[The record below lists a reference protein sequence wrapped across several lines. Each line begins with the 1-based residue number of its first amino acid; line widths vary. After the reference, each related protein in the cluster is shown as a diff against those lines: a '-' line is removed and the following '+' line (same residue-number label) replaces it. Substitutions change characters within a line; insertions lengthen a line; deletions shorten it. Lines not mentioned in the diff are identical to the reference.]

1 MKISTN
7 KLFQRIQ
14 MVFKMDY
21 PSSAMLDITNT
32 ERGTVSIEEMKK
44 NSVILKTVNF
54 HKTYVSGSLAVQA
67 VRGIDLEVKK
77 GEFIAIM
84 GPSGSGKSTLL
95 NCLAAIDT
103 PTMGDIFINGQN
115 IAALSDDQLAAI
127 RLREIGLVFQTFQ
140 LFELLT
146 ALENVEMPMTFL
158 KIPKQERKERAL
170 ELLRM
175 VGLEARSQHIPSEL
189 SGGEQQRIAVARA
202 LANDPPILFLDEPT
216 GDLDSKNSKM
226 IMELLKSIHE
236 KGETLV
242 MVTHDPEMATYAD
255 RIINMLDGKIQN
267 EEINHKTKTTN

>member
-1 MKISTN
+1 MIKLNKENST
-7 KLFQRIQ
+7 
-14 MVFKMDY
+14 
-21 PSSAMLDITNT
+21 
-32 ERGTVSIEEMKK
+32 
-44 NSVILKTVNF
+44 ILKTINL

-84 GPSGSGKSTLL
+84 GPSGSGKSTLI

-103 PTMGDIFINGQN
+103 PTMGDILIDGQN
-115 IAALSDDQLAAI
+115 IAALSDDELAEI
-127 RLREIGLVFQTFQ
+127 RLSKIGLVFQTFQ

-158 KIPKQERKERAL
+158 KMPKKKRQERAL

-175 VGLEARSQHIPSEL
+175 VGLEARAKHLPSEL

-216 GDLDSKNSKM
+216 GDLDSKNGQM
-226 IMELLKSIHE
+226 VMELLKSIHD

-242 MVTHDPEMATYAD
+242 MVTHDAEMATYAD
-255 RIINMLDGKIQN
+255 RIINMLDGKVLN
-267 EEINHKTKTTN
+267 EEVNKKNKITN

>member
-1 MKISTN
+1 
-7 KLFQRIQ
+7 
-14 MVFKMDY
+14 MV
-21 PSSAMLDITNT
+21 
-32 ERGTVSIEEMKK
+32 
-44 NSVILKTVNF
+44 KTINL

-84 GPSGSGKSTLL
+84 GPSGSGKSTLI

-103 PTMGDIFINGQN
+103 PTMGDIFIEGRN
-115 IAALSDDQLAAI
+115 IAALSDDELAEI
-127 RLREIGLVFQTFQ
+127 RLRKIGLVFQTFQ

-158 KIPKQERKERAL
+158 KMPKKKRQERAL

-175 VGLEARSQHIPSEL
+175 VGLKARAKHLPSEL

-216 GDLDSKNSKM
+216 GDLDSKNGQM
-226 IMELLKSIHE
+226 VMELLASIHD

-255 RIINMLDGKIQN
+255 RVINMLDGKVLN
-267 EEINHKTKTTN
+267 EEINNKTKKTN

>member
-1 MKISTN
+1 LNKENST
-7 KLFQRIQ
+7 
-14 MVFKMDY
+14 
-21 PSSAMLDITNT
+21 
-32 ERGTVSIEEMKK
+32 
-44 NSVILKTVNF
+44 ILKTINL

-84 GPSGSGKSTLL
+84 GPSGSGKSTLI

-103 PTMGDIFINGQN
+103 PTMGDIFIDGEN
-115 IAALSDDQLAAI
+115 IAALTDDDLAEI
-127 RLREIGLVFQTFQ
+127 RLRKIGLVFQTFQ

-146 ALENVEMPMTFL
+146 ALENIEMPMTFL
-158 KIPKQERKERAL
+158 KIPKKKRQERAL

-175 VGLEARSQHIPSEL
+175 VGLEARAQHIPSEL

-216 GDLDSKNSKM
+216 GDLDSKNGQM
-226 IMELLKSIHE
+226 VMELLKSIHE

-242 MVTHDPEMATYAD
+242 MVTHDPEMAAYAD
-255 RIINMLDGKIQN
+255 RVINMIDGKVLN
-267 EEINHKTKTTN
+267 EEINDKTKITN

>member
-1 MKISTN
+1 MNKENST
-7 KLFQRIQ
+7 
-14 MVFKMDY
+14 
-21 PSSAMLDITNT
+21 
-32 ERGTVSIEEMKK
+32 
-44 NSVILKTVNF
+44 ILKTINL

-67 VRGIDLEVKK
+67 VRGIDLDVKK

-84 GPSGSGKSTLL
+84 GPSGSGKSTLI

-103 PTMGDIFINGQN
+103 PTMGDIFIDGQN
-115 IAALSDDQLAAI
+115 IAHLSDDELAEI
-127 RLREIGLVFQTFQ
+127 RLRKIGLVFQTFQ

-158 KIPKQERKERAL
+158 KMPKKKRQERAL

-175 VGLEARSQHIPSEL
+175 VGLEARATHLPSEL

-216 GDLDSKNSKM
+216 GDLDSQNGKM
-226 IMELLKSIHE
+226 VMDLLKAIHL

-242 MVTHDPEMATYAD
+242 MVTHDAEMAAYAD
-255 RIINMLDGKIQN
+255 RVINMLDGKVLS
-267 EEINHKTKTTN
+267 EEINDKTKITN

>member
-1 MKISTN
+1 MKLNKENST
-7 KLFQRIQ
+7 
-14 MVFKMDY
+14 
-21 PSSAMLDITNT
+21 
-32 ERGTVSIEEMKK
+32 
-44 NSVILKTVNF
+44 ILKIINL
-54 HKTYVSGSLAVQA
+54 HKTYVSGTLAVQA

-84 GPSGSGKSTLL
+84 GPSGSGKSTLI

-103 PTMGDIFINGQN
+103 PTMGDIFIDGQN
-115 IAALSDDQLAAI
+115 IAALSDDELAEI
-127 RLREIGLVFQTFQ
+127 RLSKIGLVFQTFQ

-158 KIPKQERKERAL
+158 KMPKKKRQERAL

-175 VGLEARSQHIPSEL
+175 VGLEARAKHLPSEL

-216 GDLDSKNSKM
+216 GDLDSKNGQM
-226 IMELLKSIHE
+226 VMELLKSIHD

-242 MVTHDPEMATYAD
+242 MVTHDAEMATYAD
-255 RIINMLDGKIQN
+255 RIINMLDGKVLN
-267 EEINHKTKTTN
+267 EEVNKKNKITN

>member
-1 MKISTN
+1 MNKENST
-7 KLFQRIQ
+7 
-14 MVFKMDY
+14 
-21 PSSAMLDITNT
+21 
-32 ERGTVSIEEMKK
+32 
-44 NSVILKTVNF
+44 ILKTINL

-67 VRGIDLEVKK
+67 VRGIDLDVKK

-84 GPSGSGKSTLL
+84 GPSGSGKSTLI

-103 PTMGDIFINGQN
+103 PTMGDIFIDGEN
-115 IAALSDDQLAAI
+115 IAALSDDELSEI
-127 RLREIGLVFQTFQ
+127 RLRKIGLVFQTFQ

-158 KIPKQERKERAL
+158 KIPKKKRQERAL

-175 VGLEARSQHIPSEL
+175 VGLEARARHIPSEL

-216 GDLDSKNSKM
+216 GDLDTKNGQM
-226 IMELLKSIHE
+226 VMELLKSIHD

-242 MVTHDPEMATYAD
+242 MVTHDSEMATYAD
-255 RIINMLDGKIQN
+255 RVINMIDGKVLN
-267 EEINHKTKTTN
+267 EEINDKTKITN